1 MKYTKKNYGNV
12 AYDLKNSAGEVIRL
26 SDEEIEQ
33 NKAIVAN
40 MEAVAQIQ
48 GNKFAKKMNVL
59 PPIISLLILRCAGT
73 GHAVQGGAALTV
85 EGGTW
90 YWKVNCQGPVAGG
103 RMMDEGGNDAHCP
116 LTSSPLVS
124 STEN

>member
-1 MKYTKKNYGNV
+1 
-12 AYDLKNSAGEVIRL
+12 
-26 SDEEIEQ
+26 
-33 NKAIVAN
+33 
-40 MEAVAQIQ
+40 
-48 GNKFAKKMNVL
+48 MNVL

-103 RMMDEGGNDAHCP
+103 RMMDERELMRIVRSPVRPWFRVRTNWHGSPAHQI
-116 LTSSPLVS
+116 
-124 STEN
+124 